1 MKKSFYAIIPAYV
14 RYDKDL
20 SSTSKLIYA
29 EITALCNEKGYCWA
43 TNKYFSD
50 LFNISVRQV
59 QNILK
64 QLCDKNFIKIIIEKK
79 TNRKIFV
86 IDYPTHEKN
95 FGGGV
100 KKTSYP
106 HEKNFTQNIIDNN
119 IINNLNNN
127 SNDDSFEPL
136 FDYDWIGIDDNNI

>member
-50 LFNISVRQV
+50 LFDISIRQV
-59 QNILK
+59 QNIIK
-64 QLCDKNFIKIIIEKK
+64 QLCDKNFIKVIIEKK
-79 TNRKIFV
+79 TNRKIFL
-86 IDYPTHEKN
+86 IDYPTHEEN

-100 KKTSYP
+100 KKISYP
-106 HEKNFTQNIIDNN
+106 HEENFTHNIKDNN

-127 SNDDSFEPL
+127 SDEDLFEPL
-136 FDYDWIGIDDNNI
+136 FDYDWIGIDDSDI